1 MNNLAAAQ
9 QWVDDFVI
17 RLGLCPF
24 AAPVRRAGQV
34 RFVTVPATDEDG
46 VYRAFLAEAAHLLD
60 TPAEEIA
67 TTILICT
74 HALTDFDDYWEFTG
88 ACESALAEA
97 GLAGTLQLATFH
109 PHYVFADTEPD
120 DPANRTNRSPLPLLQ
135 LLREAGITAALAS
148 YPGKPEDIPE
158 RNKALLRKMAE
169 E

>member
-1 MNNLAAAQ
+1 MDHLSTVQ

-24 AAPVRRAGQV
+24 AAPVRRAGQI
-34 RFVTVPATDEDG
+34 RYATISATDEDE
-46 VYRAFLAEAAHLLD
+46 VFRAFLTEVAHLLD
-60 TPAEEIA
+60 TPAEEVA

-74 HALTDFDDYWEFTG
+74 HALTDFDNYWEFTG
-88 ACESALAEA
+88 ACENALAEA
-97 GLAGTLQLATFH
+97 GLDGTLQLATFH
-109 PHYVFADTEPD
+109 PNYLFADTDAD

-135 LLREAGITAALAS
+135 LLREDGVTAALES
-148 YPGKPEDIPE
+148 YPGEPEDIPE